1 MSARHTTRTT
11 WRGIAIQV
19 DFEACRWSGPFDHVE
34 VRSID
39 CSPLPITETGYRSA
53 FIPSGEVTAD
63 TYVSAVLTWL
73 DAEAKSEQW
82 KVTEQKSRQLSLF

>member
-1 MSARHTTRTT
+1 MSARYTTRTS

-19 DFEACRWSGPFDHVE
+19 DFEACRWSGTFDHVE

-39 CSPLPITETGYRSA
+39 CIPLPITETGYRSA
-53 FIPSGEVTAD
+53 FIPRGEVTAD
-63 TYVSAVLTWL
+63 TYVRAILNWL
-73 DAEAKSEQW
+73 DAEAKSKLW

>member
-1 MSARHTTRTT
+1 MSARHTTRTS

-39 CSPLPITETGYRSA
+39 RSPLPITETGYRSA
-53 FIPSGEVTAD
+53 FIPSGEFTLD
-63 TYVSAVLTWL
+63 TYVGAVLAWL
-73 DAEAKSEQW
+73 DEDARSEKWRVAEQ
-82 KVTEQKSRQLSLF
+82 QSRQLSLF